1 MFPISRYTWFVTRT
15 SEIRASVCHSSES
28 RYQVCY
34 SHVSESVPGLSLVPW
49 YTGLSL
55 VHLESVLV
63 CHSSHG
69 TQVCHSYIWN
79 LYWFVRLPT
88 SVSAV
93 SICHSTSHFG
103 TRFVTRSTS
112 VSDCHSSH
120 IGILFVNLPHI
131 DISARPE
138 GDPIRHSTH
147 IRTRFF
153 IRATWYLI
161 CHSSRVPYLVS
172 HSKQDI
178 GT

>member
-1 MFPISRYTWFVTRT
+1 MSLVRLKFVPRCVTRLKVGTRFVTRT
-15 SEIRASVCHSSES
+15 YQN
-28 RYQVCY
+28 RY
-34 SHVSESVPGLSLVPW
+34 LD
-49 YTGLSL
+49 
-55 VHLESVLV
+55 